1 MSSAKFC
8 SPCEQARL
16 TSCDLLTE
24 LQLLV
29 SAYLRPALRQ
39 DALGNTEITLTF
51 GDDLGAQPGEPAF
64 EADRV
69 DYRITCAGTTPG
81 TLPIPPDPSGGDVDY
96 DDSLDFSS
104 AFEIV
109 DGQDPPVWTR
119 VTDLPPGDCTVS
131 LTVYRKGAV
140 ACLGSE
146 ASTVVEDATTKL
158 SIELLCS
165 VIVDLGDG
173 TGDTDGEFQFSVGN
187 ECRKI
192 WDFRTIPAVVPLG
205 ETSTT
210 IQTVAQDLDETSGT
224 RCDPQSC
231 DDAKTAQLFARTRHR
246 P

>member
-1 MSSAKFC
+1 M
-8 SPCEQARL
+8 
-16 TSCDLLTE
+16 
-24 LQLLV
+24 
-29 SAYLRPALRQ
+29 
-39 DALGNTEITLTF
+39 
-51 GDDLGAQPGEPAF
+51 
-64 EADRV
+64 
-69 DYRITCAGTTPG
+69 
-81 TLPIPPDPSGGDVDY
+81 PIPPDPSGSDVDY

-109 DGQDPPVWTR
+109 DGQDPPVWTA

-231 DDAKTAQLFARTRHR
+231 DDAKTAQLFARTRDR